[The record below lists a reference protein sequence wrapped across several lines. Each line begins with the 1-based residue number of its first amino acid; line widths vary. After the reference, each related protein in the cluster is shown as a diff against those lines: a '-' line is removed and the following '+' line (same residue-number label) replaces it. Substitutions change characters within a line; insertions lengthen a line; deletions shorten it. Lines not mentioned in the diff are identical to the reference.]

1 MNRGA
6 FRRFEFFETE
16 VIAKDIAQQFV
27 SNLSFVIVFPLLI
40 PKNFFDRVQ
49 VQHVQ

>member
-27 SNLSFVIVFPLLI
+27 SNLSFYSSFQSL
-40 PKNFFDRVQ
+40 F
-49 VQHVQ
+49 